1 MNPTPGRL
9 RVEQIMGTAIG
20 IDLRD
25 ADVPESAFDE
35 AFASLRRA
43 DERFSTYRSESEV
56 SRLGR
61 GEVALEAC
69 SLELRQVMAL
79 AEQLRVDSDG
89 CFDVR
94 RHRAD
99 GGLDPSGVVKGWAVE
114 EAAWILDAAGSR
126 NYAINA
132 GGDVLVRGG
141 PVPGEPWRIG
151 IRHPLRSDAIAHVIE
166 LREGAVASSGAYER
180 GEHISD
186 PRSRAAPR
194 DWLSLTVVGPSLT
207 LADAYAT
214 AAFAMGSGGPA
225 WVSGH
230 VGYRAYGIS
239 ADEVRW
245 IDAQSSMIMDAT
257 RRAPRR
263 RVKGTRG

>member
-1 MNPTPGRL
+1 MIAPGRL

-25 ADVPESAFDE
+25 ASVPAAAVDQAFV
-35 AFASLRRA
+35 SLRRA
-43 DERFSTYRSESEV
+43 DARFSTYRPESEV

-61 GEVALEAC
+61 GELTLDAC
-69 SLELRQVMAL
+69 SLELRRVLAL
-79 AEQLRVDSDG
+79 AEQLRFDSG
-89 CFDVR
+89 GHFDIR
-94 RHRAD
+94 GHRAD

-114 EAAWILDAAGSR
+114 EAAWILDAAGAR

-132 GGDVLVRGG
+132 GGDVLVRGE
-141 PVPGEPWRIG
+141 PAPGEPWRIG
-151 IRHPLRSDAIAHVIE
+151 IRHPLRVDAIAHVVE
-166 LREGAVASSGAYER
+166 LRDGAVATSGAYER
-180 GEHISD
+180 GEHISN
-186 PRSRAAPR
+186 PLTAAAPR

-214 AAFAMGSGGPA
+214 AAFAMGSGGLA

-230 VGYRAYGIS
+230 AGYRAYGIG

-245 IDAQSSMIMDAT
+245 IES
-257 RRAPRR
+257 
-263 RVKGTRG
+263 